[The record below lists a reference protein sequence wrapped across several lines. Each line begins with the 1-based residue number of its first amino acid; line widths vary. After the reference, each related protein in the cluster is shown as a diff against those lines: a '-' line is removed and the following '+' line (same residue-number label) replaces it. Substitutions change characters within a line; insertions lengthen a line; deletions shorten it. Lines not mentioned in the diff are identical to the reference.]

1 MAKIFVPVGHSL
13 LVAKLNRV
21 MYQGKKQK
29 SQNRKMVS
37 GTRCPCVSVCECDG
51 ERGSGPEGADDL
63 CSVSLEA

>member
-29 SQNRKMVS
+29 SQIVRWSVV
-37 GTRCPCVSVCECDG
+37 PVAPVLVYVSVMV
-51 ERGSGPEGADDL
+51 RGAAANDL
-63 CSVSLEA
+63 CLVSFEA